1 VLRSSNLCIC
11 VNPRRRK
18 KIKKASVLPNFFSLR
33 SMEETDLVHV
43 LEIEK
48 LSFPNPWREMTFMGE
63 MYNKPISFSFVIVHK
78 SQRKIIGYIIFWYIK
93 NRAQINNIAI
103 HPDFRR
109 MGIAETVIRQTLDQ
123 VRVAGAEYVTLE
135 VRPSNMA
142 ARFLYNK
149 LGFDV
154 LATKENYYN
163 DPRED
168 ALVMG
173 IYLG

>member
-1 VLRSSNLCIC
+1 
-11 VNPRRRK
+11 
-18 KIKKASVLPNFFSLR
+18 
-33 SMEETDLVHV
+33 MEEKDLVHV

-48 LSFPNPWREMTFMGE
+48 LSFPNPWREMTFRGE

-78 SQRKIIGYIIFWYIK
+78 SKRLIIGYIIFWCIK

-103 HPDFRR
+103 HPDFRC
-109 MGIAETVIRQTLDQ
+109 MGIAETVIRQVLDQ
-123 VRVAGAEYVTLE
+123 IRVVGAEYVTLE

-142 ARFLYNK
+142 ARSLYNK

-154 LATKENYYN
+154 LGIKDNYYN

-173 IYLG
+173 KYLS